1 MPDHHENPL
10 VTPVA
15 LTIFNR
21 PQNTAQVF
29 AEIAKAKPKTLFIIA
44 DGPRPNHP
52 ADEANCART
61 RAVVEQIDWEC
72 TVHRNYSEQNL
83 GCKRRV
89 SSGLDWVFEQV
100 EEAIILEDD
109 ILVDPS
115 FFPFMEEMLAHYRH
129 DDRVMQIAGYNAV
142 GVQADIPYS
151 YFFTQWSHIWGWA
164 TWRRAWQTFDVD
176 MSLWSPA
183 MRQLLIQQG
192 VLHPH
197 VVHGLEATFQGKID
211 SWGYGW
217 LFHQLINSGLSVVPQ
232 QSLIRNIGFGP
243 DATHTVDTRLQEKE
257 LLMGAMSFPLTHPP
271 YVMANPTYDA
281 ARYALHNPSIG
292 GRIKVQLSKWGQ
304 ALSAHYAS

>member
-1 MPDHHENPL
+1 MSSLVQQLMLRAEENL
-10 VTPVA
+10 LATPVA
-15 LTIFNR
+15 LIIFNR

-52 ADEANCART
+52 TDEANCART

-115 FFPFMEEMLAHYRH
+115 FFPFMEEMLERYRH
-129 DDRVMQIAGYNAV
+129 DDRVMQIVGENAV

-151 YFFTQWSHIWGWA
+151 YFFSHVA
-164 TWRRAWQTFDVD
+164 
-176 MSLWSPA
+176 
-183 MRQLLIQQG
+183 
-192 VLHPH
+192 
-197 VVHGLEATFQGKID
+197 
-211 SWGYGW
+211 
-217 LFHQLINSGLSVVPQ
+217 
-232 QSLIRNIGFGP
+232 
-243 DATHTVDTRLQEKE
+243 
-257 LLMGAMSFPLTHPP
+257 SF
-271 YVMANPTYDA
+271 
-281 ARYALHNPSIG
+281 
-292 GRIKVQLSKWGQ
+292 W
-304 ALSAHYAS
+304 